1 MGFLK
6 WFGVEERGREAGQ
19 EVRKD
24 TASEV
29 AESEAIALSAEEA
42 SEGFLSKWECVG
54 SQKLVTFIMGG
65 GMEDDL
71 WSHQRRSGDTERVFM
86 RPEKGHLCRK
96 KANWPRGSCALQLS
110 HQE

>member
-42 SEGFLSKWECVG
+42 SEGFLSK
-54 SQKLVTFIMGG
+54 
-65 GMEDDL
+65 
-71 WSHQRRSGDTERVFM
+71 
-86 RPEKGHLCRK
+86 
-96 KANWPRGSCALQLS
+96 
-110 HQE
+110 